1 MDKEQ
6 TIEKHL
12 DLLSIEEKVAQLMVL
27 GLTGTFVEPELI
39 RFIEKY
45 GLGGLRLSPHLA
57 RKFVRYLPDGSPGF
71 KNVNRAPSL
80 QEKIFDNSIP
90 PMRITAKEYAE
101 ILNDLRK
108 KAFER
113 TKGLPLHMVADF
125 ESDGGDF
132 TPPGMISAPAAMG
145 FGDLGDTDLIK
156 RILSAVGRQIKAVG
170 IDWIH
175 SPVADVNVNRNNPE
189 IYTRSYSED
198 TDKATNCIRAALEGL
213 KEAGVIACL
222 KHFPGRGGSDKD
234 AHFGLCSIDLS
245 KEEMMQNH
253 IKPYAILAK
262 EKMITSIMPAHTVF
276 PSLDDSGEVATVS
289 PKIISGILR
298 EELGYDGVI
307 TTDSMTMG
315 GLMAKYSVG
324 EACVRAIEA
333 GIDLLLLK
341 DENVLRYELL
351 ESLVNAI
358 KSGRISEKRIDQ
370 SLRRIWSLKWDYGLF
385 ENGGIV
391 DASQTEATLQKDEF
405 KKTGKEAAQK
415 VIRVKR
421 DDEKLLPLDPAKNIL
436 LIDKVIFS
444 QISRND
450 SWNHPGMMWKFM
462 LRHSPNISY
471 VDYQTGN
478 QEKAKAAAEK
488 IIDQIDCI
496 VVTAHFN
503 RGEHV
508 NEDKKFISELKK
520 YGKPI
525 VMVSSNPYE
534 ELLIPEDIGTVV
546 VSYSLMRES
555 LEAVSEFLFKGK

>member
-198 TDKATNCIRAALEGL
+198 TDKATNCIL
-213 KEAGVIACL
+213 
-222 KHFPGRGGSDKD
+222 
-234 AHFGLCSIDLS
+234 
-245 KEEMMQNH
+245 
-253 IKPYAILAK
+253 
-262 EKMITSIMPAHTVF
+262 
-276 PSLDDSGEVATVS
+276 
-289 PKIISGILR
+289 
-298 EELGYDGVI
+298 
-307 TTDSMTMG
+307 
-315 GLMAKYSVG
+315 
-324 EACVRAIEA
+324 
-333 GIDLLLLK
+333 
-341 DENVLRYELL
+341 
-351 ESLVNAI
+351 
-358 KSGRISEKRIDQ
+358 
-370 SLRRIWSLKWDYGLF
+370 
-385 ENGGIV
+385 
-391 DASQTEATLQKDEF
+391 
-405 KKTGKEAAQK
+405 
-415 VIRVKR
+415 
-421 DDEKLLPLDPAKNIL
+421 
-436 LIDKVIFS
+436 
-444 QISRND
+444 
-450 SWNHPGMMWKFM
+450 
-462 LRHSPNISY
+462 
-471 VDYQTGN
+471 
-478 QEKAKAAAEK
+478 
-488 IIDQIDCI
+488 
-496 VVTAHFN
+496 
-503 RGEHV
+503 
-508 NEDKKFISELKK
+508 
-520 YGKPI
+520 
-525 VMVSSNPYE
+525 
-534 ELLIPEDIGTVV
+534 
-546 VSYSLMRES
+546 
-555 LEAVSEFLFKGK
+555 FLFFMR